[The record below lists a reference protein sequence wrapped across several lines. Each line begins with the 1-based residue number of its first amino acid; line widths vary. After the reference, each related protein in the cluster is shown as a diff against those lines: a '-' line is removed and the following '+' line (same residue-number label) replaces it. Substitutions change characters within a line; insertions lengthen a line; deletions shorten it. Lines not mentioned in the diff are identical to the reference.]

1 MNTKHWF
8 IFPLE
13 IGGIVA
19 RKIDH
24 VFLGL
29 ENQQQVIK
37 KSIKTQYHHF
47 RKSTTTHIIIELI
60 VL

>member
-1 MNTKHWF
+1 MNTKHSF

-13 IGGIVA
+13 IGGIVG
-19 RKIDH
+19 KIYH

-37 KSIKTQYHHF
+37 KSIKTQ
-47 RKSTTTHIIIELI
+47 
-60 VL
+60 

>member
-8 IFPLE
+8 VFPLE

-37 KSIKTQYHHF
+37 NSINAQ
-47 RKSTTTHIIIELI
+47 
-60 VL
+60 